1 MVLFHIHFPAPA
13 KAPNVL
19 FHIHFPAPEKAPIVL
34 FHKKSPSLDSFLKTH
49 IIGFLIDLNTLET
62 MPNPPFIGL
71 KKSDLTELN
80 RLPIE
85 LNILPINMILKKPP
99 ITRPAIIKPSK
110 SPFSIFPK
118 KLIPP
123 DPAPPKTENIL
134 IIPAIASYT
143 PFPIS

>member
-1 MVLFHIHFPAPA
+1 MAD
-13 KAPNVL
+13 KT
-19 FHIHFPAPEKAPIVL
+19 API
-34 FHKKSPSLDSFLKTH
+34 SLRGITITF
-49 IIGFLIDLNTLET
+49 II
-62 MPNPPFIGL
+62 
-71 KKSDLTELN
+71 S
-80 RLPIE
+80 
-85 LNILPINMILKKPP
+85 LKKPP

>member
-71 KKSDLTELN
+71 KKSDLTG
-80 RLPIE
+80 IT
-85 LNILPINMILKKPP
+85 ITFIMILKKPP

>member
-71 KKSDLTELN
+71 KKSDLT
-80 RLPIE
+80 ITF
-85 LNILPINMILKKPP
+85 IMILKKPP

>member
-80 RLPIE
+80 S
-85 LNILPINMILKKPP
+85 

>member
-71 KKSDLTELN
+71 KKSDLTD
-80 RLPIE
+80 
-85 LNILPINMILKKPP
+85 MILKKPP

>member
-1 MVLFHIHFPAPA
+1 M
-13 KAPNVL
+13 VL

-71 KKSDLTELN
+71 KKSDLTD
-80 RLPIE
+80 
-85 LNILPINMILKKPP
+85 MILKKPP